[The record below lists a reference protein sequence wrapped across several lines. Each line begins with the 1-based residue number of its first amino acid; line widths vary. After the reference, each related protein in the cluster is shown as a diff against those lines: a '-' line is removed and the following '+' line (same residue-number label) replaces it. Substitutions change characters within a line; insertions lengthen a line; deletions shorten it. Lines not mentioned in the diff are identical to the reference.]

1 MNQFTRGRSLWR
13 LLVIAYSVTAISCS
27 GNASDKIALVETKHL
42 VPITVGSQTPQQE
55 RRWENA
61 YNKGVELSNQGKPAD
76 ASYYFSNALGAS
88 PGNVTVIEAYCKTM
102 LMLSKSERAPEG
114 IAYDPSVLQILEG
127 FLQGQVPLV
136 RFDDVETVLN
146 ILAEVRDKM
155 SVSQSRVPEKRDE
168 YETLLASI
176 IADDKYAL
184 PESGKELADT
194 LDKLADLKEY
204 AAERQRD
211 GNESGVSQK
220 IDALTARASSTL
232 EFLALADF
240 LKSQKELVRKAS
252 TTSATIAEYKLQE
265 CEQTL
270 RQMVALHATNHSVQ
284 VAEELKLL
292 KDLAREV
299 VEAKGDESWKASLS
313 QLDSIKAE
321 RDKISSSQPSNTR
334 NAYYQKKIDNLQ
346 QEASLLQNTFSGL
359 FGGSLETAVA
369 RMNALK
375 EEAVVLSNDQSRA
388 YNAEAMRR
396 IRNCLD
402 KAGEGVGTFANGTE
416 GRRTIGQALISELGP
431 IDRRYLTTEVSRCFD
446 EVLGKYLAPNQLNPV
461 KSGKDVSE
469 EGTIL
474 YTLNRMHEAKKMQL
488 SEF

>member
-13 LLVIAYSVTAISCS
+13 LLLIAYSVTGISCS
-27 GNASDKIALVETKHL
+27 AGDSEKIASVETKHL
-42 VPITVGSQTPQQE
+42 VPITIGSQTPQQE

-61 YNKGVELSNQGKPAD
+61 YNKGVDLSNQGKPAE

-114 IAYDPSVLQILEG
+114 IAYDPSVLQILDG

-136 RFDDVETVLN
+136 KFDDVETVLN
-146 ILAEVRDKM
+146 ILADVRDKM

-176 IADDKYAL
+176 AEDTYAL
-184 PESGKELADT
+184 PESGKELVDT
-194 LDKLADLKEY
+194 LDTLADLKEY
-204 AAERQRD
+204 AADRQQD
-211 GNESGVSQK
+211 GGDSGVSQK
-220 IDALTARASSTL
+220 IDALTTRASSTL
-232 EFLALADF
+232 EFLTLADF
-240 LKSQKELVRKAS
+240 LKSQRELVSEACK
-252 TTSATIAEYKLQE
+252 TSATIAEYKLQE

-270 RQMVALHATNHSVQ
+270 RQMVARHATTHAVQ
-284 VAEELKLL
+284 VIQEFKHL
-292 KDLAREV
+292 KDLARAV
-299 VEAKGDESWKASLS
+299 VEAKSDESWKASLS

-321 RDKISSSQPSNTR
+321 RGTISASSNRGPR
-334 NAYYQKKIDNLQ
+334 GVFQKKLDNLQ
-346 QEASLLQNTFSGL
+346 QEASLLQNAMPGL
-359 FGGSLETAVA
+359 IGGSLEMAVA

-375 EEAVVLSNDQSRA
+375 EEAVELSNNQSRD
-388 YNAEAMRR
+388 YNAWAMDS
-396 IRNCLD
+396 IRACLN
-402 KAGEGVGTFANGTE
+402 KGGEGVGFFANGTE
-416 GRRTIGQALISELGP
+416 GRKTIGRALIGELGP

-461 KSGKDVSE
+461 KSGSDLKE

-474 YTLNRMHEAKKMQL
+474 YTLNRMHEAKKRQL